1 MTANVEPEDH
11 GMNCPDQTESIEMP
25 SQTEGEGEV
34 PASME
39 CSGAA
44 GGEVEMPSQSQ
55 TVQMLSQSQSQMSQG
70 EDGLISQDQSVE
82 MASQRSQSEVEV
94 EMETEC
100 TTAQPLKGALENI
113 DSIEFGQ

>member
-55 TVQMLSQSQSQMSQG
+55 TVQMLSQSQMSQG

-82 MASQRSQSEVEV
+82 MESKGSQGEVEV
-94 EMETEC
+94 EMEIEC
-100 TTAQPLKGALENI
+100 SAAQPLEGALENI